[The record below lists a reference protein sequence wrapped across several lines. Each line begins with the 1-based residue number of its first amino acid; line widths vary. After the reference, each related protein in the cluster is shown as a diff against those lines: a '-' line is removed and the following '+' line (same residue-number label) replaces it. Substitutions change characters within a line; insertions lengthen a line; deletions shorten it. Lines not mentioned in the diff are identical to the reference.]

1 MRQLMLFPLAFAF
14 ATAAVAGPL
23 DIVTVGAP
31 AINCKFD
38 TDCNITVS
46 DTTANISLPGSSGS
60 GFLQSRT
67 FPPGEPGTAAAGL
80 YAYEYR
86 IDLRNV
92 AGLTVAPCISQ
103 LRLDFGP
110 IALVDYNG
118 DGNTDQ
124 VYVVT
129 SGGLGTVAPSSASQT
144 GDQITFNF
152 SPPVCV
158 GSSPGHGDS
167 SFFFGLASTQ
177 PARHVMA
184 QVSYSPPAGTLNL
197 DARVPQLAGGGFV
210 LAPPGA
216 VKAGTTVFL
225 RVTGAKP
232 GTIVDLYTGIESG
245 RTSIRACAVAIGV
258 KNAKLATTA
267 AADAKGN
274 ARLKLALPKDLA
286 GKTLYLQALDRS
298 ACRVSEVVTAK
309 VE

>member
-1 MRQLMLFPLAFAF
+1 MRQFTVFLFAFAF
-14 ATAAVAGPL
+14 ATTAVAGPL

-46 DTTANISLPGSSGS
+46 DTTANIALPGSSGS

-67 FPPGEPGTAAAGL
+67 FPPGEAGTVAAGL

-129 SGGLGTVAPSSASQT
+129 SGGLGTVPPSSASQV

-177 PARHVMA
+177 PARHVTA
-184 QVSYSPPAGTLNL
+184 QATYSPPAGTLNL
-197 DARVPQLAGGGFV
+197 DARVPQLAGGGFA

-216 VKAGTTVFL
+216 LKAGATVLL

-232 GTIVDLYTGIESG
+232 GTIVDLYTGTESG
-245 RTSIRACAVAIGV
+245 RTSVRACAMAIGV
-258 KNAKLATTA
+258 KNAKLAATA

-274 ARLKLALPKDLA
+274 ARLKLSLPKDLA

-298 ACRVSEVVTAK
+298 ACRLSEVVTAK